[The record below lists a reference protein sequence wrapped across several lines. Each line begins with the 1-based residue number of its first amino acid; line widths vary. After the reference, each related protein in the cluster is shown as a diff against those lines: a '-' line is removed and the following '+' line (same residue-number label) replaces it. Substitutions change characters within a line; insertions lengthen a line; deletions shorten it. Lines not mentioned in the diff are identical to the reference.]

1 MNKIKL
7 ARLEAGYTQTQLC
20 KMVKTSPKKLVEME
34 RGNTDRATKILMLRL
49 SEVLKIP
56 VKELFFEDVKEF
68 EEVTEN

>member
-1 MNKIKL
+1 MNKIKY

>member
-1 MNKIKL
+1 MNKIKF

-34 RGNTDRATKILMLRL
+34 RGNTDRVTKILMLRL
-49 SEVLKIP
+49 SKVLNIS
-56 VKELFFEDVKEF
+56 VKELFFEDVEEF